1 MTAEIGQ
8 FALILALVLSAVQA
22 LAPLTGA
29 WRTDPVLMAVGR
41 SAALLQLLFVG
52 IAFVCLAV
60 CYVLND
66 FSVALVAQHS
76 NLSQPLIY
84 RIGATWGSHEGSML
98 LWVLILAIYG
108 GAVAI
113 FGGSLRDTLQARVLG
128 VQGLVGAA
136 FLGFLLFT
144 SNPFTRLFPAP
155 PDGAELN
162 PVLQDPGLVFHP
174 PVLYMGYV
182 GLSMAFSFGV
192 AALIEGRVDTG
203 WARWVRPWV
212 LTAWLFL
219 TVGITM
225 GSLWAYYTLGWG
237 GWWFWDPVEN
247 ASLMPWLLA
256 TALLHS
262 SLVLERRGALV
273 SWTILLAILAFSLSL
288 VGTFLV
294 RSGVLT
300 SVHAFALDPLRG
312 RYILGII
319 ATMTGTSLAL
329 FAWRAPSLKSG
340 SLFAPLSR
348 ELAVIINNYVLL
360 VLGLVVFL
368 GTFYPVFMD
377 VLHGDKI
384 SVGPPFYR
392 WAFVP
397 IFLLLAVLVSFGPML
412 NWRRDEMRRLLA
424 RMRWPA
430 ASGGGVLVVAAIV
443 LGVGHAVSVVA
454 LGIGVWLIGG
464 AALIVARRWRL
475 GELPLSESLQL
486 ARATPL
492 AVVGLV
498 IAHAALG
505 ITTIGIAS
513 VSAWQTNKVLSM
525 SPGQSVRIGG
535 NTVTMEAV
543 GTIMGPN
550 FEANQARFEVVGP
563 FGTRTLVSERRLFP
577 ASQTTTTE
585 AGISWHVFGNIYIS
599 VADPNPDGGLT
610 VRMWNHPFV
619 DWIWAGGLMMAFGG
633 AVSLADRSLRVARV
647 ERRVLRPAAAGP
659 PFAEPGIPEAGV
671 ASAAAEASAS

>member
-8 FALILALVLSAVQA
+8 FALILALVVSAVQA

-29 WRTDPVLMAVGR
+29 WRMDPVLMAVGR
-41 SAALLQLLFVG
+41 SAALLQLLFIG
-52 IAFVCLAV
+52 IAFVCLAA
-60 CYVLND
+60 CYVMND

-108 GAVAI
+108 AAVAI
-113 FGGSLRDTLQARVLG
+113 FGGSLRDTLQARVLA
-128 VQGLVGAA
+128 VQGMVGAA

-144 SNPFTRLFPAP
+144 SNPFARLSQVP

-319 ATMTGTSLAL
+319 ATMTGVSLLL
-329 FAWRAPSLKSG
+329 FAWRAPVLKTG
-340 SLFAPLSR
+340 ALFAPLSR
-348 ELAVIINNYVLL
+348 EYAITVNNLFLLAATAT
-360 VLGLVVFL
+360 VFL

-384 SVGPPFYR
+384 SVGPPYYR
-392 WAFVP
+392 ATFVP
-397 IFLLLAVLVSFGPML
+397 IFLLLFGLVSFGPML
-412 NWRRDEMRRLLA
+412 NWKRDEMRRLLA

-430 ASGGGVLVVAAIV
+430 ALAGGSLVVGAIL
-443 LGVGHAVSVVA
+443 LGVGHLLSVLAVA
-454 LGIGVWLIGG
+454 LGVWLIGG
-464 AALIVARRWRL
+464 AGLVLARRWRL
-475 GELPLSESLQL
+475 GELPLAESLDL
-486 ARATPL
+486 ARATSL
-492 AVVGLV
+492 AVAGLV
-498 IAHAALG
+498 IAHAGLG
-505 ITTIGIAS
+505 VTTIGVAS

-535 NTVTMEAV
+535 NTVTMMAV
-543 GTIMGPN
+543 KPIMGPN
-550 FEANQARFEVVGP
+550 FEANQARFEVAGP
-563 FGTRTLVSERRLFP
+563 FGVRTLVSERRLFP

-585 AGISWHVFGNIYIS
+585 AGISWHILGNIYVS
-599 VADPNPDGGLT
+599 VADQNPDGGLT
-610 VRMWNHPFV
+610 VRIWNHPFV

-647 ERRVLRPAAAGP
+647 ERRAVRPSATGP
-659 PFAEPGIPEAGV
+659 PIAQPGLPEPGV